1 MNEKSTDKS
10 CYLLVKKRLMSEIH
24 IFDDYPQDGYTQE
37 NWLDDL
43 VYMISIEFLLWLDIS
58 MEDIEDHQ

>member
-37 NWLDDL
+37 N
-43 VYMISIEFLLWLDIS
+43 
-58 MEDIEDHQ
+58 